1 MKRTATLAALA
12 ALAMLMGVGGVT
24 AQDATLDEVLQCHY
38 EIIGGVDAW
47 KNLETMKAEGIMV
60 IGGGMEA
67 PFTMYSKRPRMQR
80 IEFTVQGMT
89 GIQAFD
95 GETGWM
101 LMPFMGQTEPE
112 QMPEDQVRAMRE
124 DSDMDGPLVGYEE
137 EGNELE
143 LLGTEDVEGTPAH
156 ELKVT
161 LPSGEERLYFLE
173 TEYCLPIK
181 IEGSR
186 ERGDQ
191 TIEFETILGDY
202 KEVDGLVM
210 AHSIE
215 SRVKGMPQGGQTITI
230 TDVEVNVPIADSL
243 FVMPGG

>member
-1 MKRTATLAALA
+1 
-12 ALAMLMGVGGVT
+12 
-24 AQDATLDEVLQCHY
+24 
-38 EIIGGVDAW
+38 
-47 KNLETMKAEGIMV
+47 
-60 IGGGMEA
+60 MEA

-112 QMPEDQVRAMRE
+112 RMPEDQVRAMRE
-124 DSDMDGPLVGYEE
+124 DSDMDGPLVGYQE
-137 EGNELE
+137 EGNEIE
-143 LLGTEDVEGTPAH
+143 MLGTEELEGTPAY

-161 LPSGEERLYFLE
+161 LPNGQERFYFLE

-186 ERGDQ
+186 EQGEQ

-210 AHSIE
+210 AHSIG
-215 SRVKGMPQGGQTITI
+215 SRMKGMPQGGQTITI
-230 TDVEVNVPIADSL
+230 QEVEVNVPIADSL
-243 FVMPGG
+243 FAMPGERIP